1 MFDLEIEEDPE
12 NVDVKALLVKQEHQ
26 KHDGVILTDK
36 DAAGLQQHTK
46 FKSVEVN
53 EKFLNIS
60 VKDLQDERVLER
72 EISNF

>member
-1 MFDLEIEEDPE
+1 
-12 NVDVKALLVKQEHQ
+12 
-26 KHDGVILTDK
+26 LTDK
-36 DAAGLQQHTK
+36 DAAALTNSTK

-60 VKDLQDERVLER
+60 VENQSEEQVLER